1 MTNEEYRIRAMDW
14 FNDNAVHFT
23 FLDKWYFENLF
34 DKTFLLIPLVAWFF
48 AISVVAICFIY
59 VKFDRFTN
67 KKFNWEN
74 NSLRH
79 ITIALLLSVF
89 CGTSITAILASC
101 TVAETLYLSESEFYK
116 NLPAYERTELDNS
129 LDKYFAQFVYKEPP
143 TSTRFTQISITKF
156 KDIIFDT
163 FPVKEEIALTKEEIL
178 RERNYERLQKIRFGF

>member
-1 MTNEEYRIRAMDW
+1 MTNEEYRIQAMNW

-23 FLDKWYFENLF
+23 FLDKWYFENVR
-34 DKTFLLIPLVAWFF
+34 DKTFLFIPLGFWFF

-74 NSLRH
+74 NYLRH
-79 ITIALLLSVF
+79 ITIALLLSIF
-89 CGTSITAILASC
+89 CGTSITALIANE

-143 TSTRFTQISITKF
+143 TSPRFTQISIIQF
-156 KDIIFDT
+156 KDIIYDI